1 MISLLKAE
9 LRKVFSLR
17 VWWILLVSMLVWVG
31 LLLAGA
37 IFTAGMEGLPERGSA
52 EFAANAWPSAAG
64 GLIFALVIGVLSV
77 TGEFQHRTATTTF
90 LVRPRRHEVVVA
102 KLLSGVVVGL
112 FYGVA
117 ATLLTVGAV
126 TPAILS
132 AGGSLNL
139 ADNEVARLVLGALA
153 GYPFYTIIGIGLGM
167 LIRNQVAALVT
178 GVLWVF
184 VLESMLLALPP
195 LQDVGRWMPAGA
207 SAAFYDT
214 GTGTGIEGIEYLPV
228 WGAALVLLGYA
239 AATTLVSMF
248 TTLRRDVA

>member
-1 MISLLKAE
+1 VISLFRAE

-17 VWWILLVSMLVWVG
+17 VWWILLVAMLAWVG
-31 LLLAGA
+31 LLLAGS
-37 IFTAGMEGLPERGSA
+37 IFTAGLEGLPERTSA
-52 EFAANAWPSAAG
+52 EFAANIWPSASG

-90 LVRPRRHEVVVA
+90 LVRPRRHEVVAA

-117 ATLLTVGAV
+117 ATLVNIGAV
-126 TPAILS
+126 VPAILS

-139 ADNEVARLVLGALA
+139 ADNQVAHLVLGALA
-153 GYPFYTIIGIGLGM
+153 GFPFYTVIGIGLGM

-207 SAAFYDT
+207 AAAFYDT
-214 GTGTGIEGIEYLPV
+214 GAATGLGVEYLPV

-239 AATTLVSMF
+239 AATTLVSLF